1 MNHYN
6 VNIVILVWHS
16 VPSRVIFCHP
26 VYSELTLSLPSNDTL
41 IVAVSVVFAALVGLL
56 SLVNISRQKTAR
68 EAAQHRTQESERRAR
83 VLADTLPLLIAYLD
97 RDLRY
102 RFANAHYRTQ
112 WGLDPLDMMGKT
124 VSEVFGPAAAP
135 WLADLNSALGGRR
148 LHYERDFE
156 GPDGVRHFLVD
167 LVPDMAPDGKVI
179 GFYLTAMNI
188 TDRKNSEQRADAASR
203 AKSEFVANMSHEIRT
218 PMNAVLGAAYLLEN
232 TSLSYAQ
239 KGYVGMIRSSGQVL
253 LGILNDVLDFSK
265 IEAGR
270 MELAPQTFLLS
281 EVLDAVANVMTLHAE
296 ARGISLAIGTDDDV
310 PPVLVGD
317 AMRLQQ
323 ILINLVSNAVKFT
336 ERGGVSVRVS
346 LHAAPLHDGV
356 ARLCF
361 SVHDTGIGMDLEQ
374 QSRLFSAFN
383 QADASTTRRFGG
395 TGLGLAICR
404 RLAEL
409 MGGDI
414 SVRSMPGAGSEFEV
428 TLPFAIADA
437 DAEVEHPAW
446 QSSASEA
453 VVIPELPP
461 VAEAAP
467 PVAAAPRLQG
477 VRLLLV
483 EDHPLNQ
490 MVARGM
496 LEHAGASVAV
506 AENGK
511 LAVDL
516 LRERAA
522 DYDIVLMDVQ
532 MPVMDGYQATRHI
545 RHQLGLKLP
554 VLAMTAGVM
563 KSDQDQCAAAGMDD
577 FIAKPVDVEQML
589 DTISRHWDALR
600 GR

>member
-1 MNHYN
+1 
-6 VNIVILVWHS
+6 
-16 VPSRVIFCHP
+16 
-26 VYSELTLSLPSNDTL
+26 LSLPSNDAL

-56 SLVNISRQKTAR
+56 SLVRNTRQK
-68 EAAQHRTQESERRAR
+68 AALDAALHRSQESQRRAR

-112 WGLDPLDMMGKT
+112 WGIDPKDMLGKT

-135 WLADLNSALGGRR
+135 WLEDLNDALAGRR
-148 LHYERDFE
+148 LHYERDFH
-156 GPDGVRHFLVD
+156 GPDGVDHFLVD
-167 LVPDMAPDGKVI
+167 LVPDMAPGGQVS

-188 TDRKNSEQRADAASR
+188 TDRKNSEQRAEAASR

-218 PMNAVLGAAYLLEN
+218 PMNAVLGVAYLLEN
-232 TSLSYAQ
+232 TPLSREQ
-239 KGYVGMIRSSGQVL
+239 KEYVHMIRSSGQVL

-270 MELAPQTFLLS
+270 MELAPQPFLLR
-281 EVLDAVANVMTLHAE
+281 EVLDSLSNVMTLPAT
-296 ARGISLAIGTDDDV
+296 ARGISLAIAAEDNV
-310 PPVLVGD
+310 PAVLVGD

-323 ILINLVSNAVKFT
+323 ILLNLVGNAVKFT
-336 ERGGVSVRVS
+336 ERGGVSVRVA
-346 LHAAPLHDGV
+346 LDEEEAGDGL
-356 ARLCF
+356 RLRF
-361 SVHDTGIGMDLEQ
+361 AVRDTGIGMDPEQ

-414 SVRSMPGAGSEFEV
+414 SVRSTPGAGSEFV
-428 TLPFAIADA
+428 ATLPFGVAEADA
-437 DAEVEHPAW
+437 PVEHPAL
-446 QSSASEA
+446 QT
-453 VVIPELPP
+453 
-461 VAEAAP
+461 
-467 PVAAAPRLQG
+467 VAAQGWMMPETPALQEPPAATAPEQQDAPRLQG
-477 VRLLLV
+477 LRLLLV

-490 MVARGM
+490 LVARGM
-496 LEHAGASVAV
+496 LEHAGASVEV
-506 AENGK
+506 AENGQ
-511 LAVDL
+511 LAVDR
-516 LRERAA
+516 LRDHAA

-532 MPVMDGYQATRHI
+532 MPVMDGYEATRHI
-545 RHQLGLKLP
+545 RHTLGLKLP

-563 KSDQDQCAAAGMDD
+563 QSEKDQCIDAGMDD

-589 DTISRHWDALR
+589 DTISRHWAAIR
-600 GR
+600 AG

>member
-1 MNHYN
+1 
-6 VNIVILVWHS
+6 
-16 VPSRVIFCHP
+16 
-26 VYSELTLSLPSNDTL
+26 LSLPSNDAL

-56 SLVNISRQKTAR
+56 PLVRNTRQK
-68 EAAQHRTQESERRAR
+68 AALDAALHRSQESQRRAR

-112 WGLDPLDMMGKT
+112 WGIDPKDMLGKT

-135 WLADLNSALGGRR
+135 WLEDLNDALAGRR
-148 LHYERDFE
+148 LHYERDFH
-156 GPDGVRHFLVD
+156 GPDGVDHFLVD
-167 LVPDMAPDGKVI
+167 LVPDMAAGGQVS

-188 TDRKNSEQRADAASR
+188 TDRKNSEQRAEAASR

-218 PMNAVLGAAYLLEN
+218 PMNAVLGVAYLLEN
-232 TSLSYAQ
+232 TPLSREQ
-239 KGYVGMIRSSGQVL
+239 KEYVHMIRSSGQVL

-270 MELAPQTFLLS
+270 MELAPQPFLLR
-281 EVLDAVANVMTLHAE
+281 EVLDSLSNVMTLPAT
-296 ARGISLAIGTDDDV
+296 ARGISLAIGAEDNV
-310 PPVLVGD
+310 PAVLVGD

-323 ILINLVSNAVKFT
+323 ILLNLVGNAVKFT
-336 ERGGVSVRVS
+336 ERGGVSVRVA
-346 LHAAPLHDGV
+346 LDEEEAGDGL
-356 ARLCF
+356 RLRF
-361 SVHDTGIGMDLEQ
+361 AVRDTGIGMDLEQ

-414 SVRSMPGAGSEFEV
+414 SVRSTPGAGSEFV
-428 TLPFAIADA
+428 ATLPFGVAEADA
-437 DAEVEHPAW
+437 PVEHPALQTVAAQGW
-446 QSSASEA
+446 MMPETPALQEPPAATASEQQD
-453 VVIPELPP
+453 
-461 VAEAAP
+461 
-467 PVAAAPRLQG
+467 APRLQG
-477 VRLLLV
+477 LRLLLV

-490 MVARGM
+490 LVARGM
-496 LEHAGASVAV
+496 LEHAGASVEV
-506 AENGK
+506 AENGQ
-511 LAVDL
+511 LAVDR
-516 LRERAA
+516 LRDHAA

-532 MPVMDGYQATRHI
+532 MPVMDGYEATRQI
-545 RHQLGLKLP
+545 RHTLGLKLP

-563 KSDQDQCAAAGMDD
+563 QSEKDQCIDAGMDD

-589 DTISRHWDALR
+589 DTISRHWAAIR
-600 GR
+600 AG

>member
-1 MNHYN
+1 
-6 VNIVILVWHS
+6 
-16 VPSRVIFCHP
+16 
-26 VYSELTLSLPSNDTL
+26 LSLPSNDTL

-56 SLVNISRQKTAR
+56 SLVSNARQKAGR
-68 EAAQHRTQESERRAR
+68 ERAQHRSHESERRAR

-112 WGLDPLDMMGKT
+112 WGIDPQAMLGKT
-124 VSEVFGPAAAP
+124 VSEVFGPAAQP
-135 WLADLNSALGGRR
+135 WLEDLQFALAGRR

-167 LVPDMAPDGKVI
+167 LVPDLAPDGAVI

-188 TDRKNSEQRADAASR
+188 TDRKKGEQRAEAASR

-218 PMNAVLGAAYLLEN
+218 PMNAVLGVAYLLEN
-232 TSLSYAQ
+232 TALSQVQ
-239 KGYVGMIRSSGQVL
+239 KEYVGMIRSSGQVL

-265 IEAGR
+265 VEAGR
-270 MELAPQTFLLS
+270 MELAPQTFLLA
-281 EVLDAVANVMTLHAE
+281 EVLDAVSNVMTLHAN
-296 ARGISLAIGTDDDV
+296 ARGISLAIGADGGV

-323 ILINLVSNAVKFT
+323 ILINLVGNAVKFT
-336 ERGGVSVRVS
+336 ERGGVSVR
-346 LHAAPLHDGV
+346 AQMDGEV
-356 ARLCF
+356 QGGVVCVRFAVR
-361 SVHDTGIGMDLEQ
+361 DTGIGMDSEQ

-409 MGGDI
+409 MGGGI
-414 SVRSMPGAGSEFEV
+414 TVRSAPAAGSEFVV
-428 TLPFAIADA
+428 TLPFAV
-437 DAEVEHPAW
+437 AEEGAQVEHPAW
-446 QSSASEA
+446 QS
-453 VVIPELPP
+453 
-461 VAEAAP
+461 
-467 PVAAAPRLQG
+467 AAAEGWVLPGQLAVQGVVAQPPASPPLQG
-477 VRLLLV
+477 LRLLLV

-490 MVARGM
+490 VVARGM

-506 AENGK
+506 AENGQ

-516 LRERAA
+516 LREQAA
-522 DYDIVLMDVQ
+522 DFDMVLMDVQ
-532 MPVMDGYQATRHI
+532 MPVMDGYEATRRI
-545 RHQLGLKLP
+545 RHELSLKLP

-563 KSDQDQCAAAGMDD
+563 KSEQDECVAAGMND

-589 DTISRHWDALR
+589 EIISRHWDAVR
-600 GR
+600 SG